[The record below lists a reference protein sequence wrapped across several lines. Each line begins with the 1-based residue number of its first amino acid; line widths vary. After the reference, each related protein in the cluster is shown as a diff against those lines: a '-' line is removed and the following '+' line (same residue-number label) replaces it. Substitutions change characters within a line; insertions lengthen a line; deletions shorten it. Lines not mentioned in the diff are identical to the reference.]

1 MVMPR
6 PIVRRMGITLL
17 YLSLLTEEIISIFIA
32 LAAHPL
38 TVKIPIHTK
47 LIYTV
52 QVKYASLKGK
62 NQGRNPKPKKWP
74 HNGRSIS
81 SNIEKQASHKVEFI
95 GVPDERR
102 EK

>member
-1 MVMPR
+1 
-6 PIVRRMGITLL
+6 MGITLL
-17 YLSLLTEEIISIFIA
+17 YSSLLTEEIISIFTA

-38 TVKIPIHTK
+38 TAKIQTPTK
-47 LIYTV
+47 LINSP
-52 QVKYASLKGK
+52 QEKYVLLKGK
-62 NQGRNPKPKKWP
+62 NQGHNPKPKKWP

-81 SNIEKQASHKVEFI
+81 SNIEKQASHKVKFI